1 MKLLAG
7 PKVFVSAFSASQ
19 QNVSV
24 AAHESSEHADESDD
38 SCFDVSD
45 SEDCAI
51 LPSAPELVLI
61 PIEKMF
67 LLGSQLPTHFVLAVE
82 LPPPKV

>member
-7 PKVFVSAFSASQ
+7 PKVYVSAFSAGQ

-24 AAHESSEHADESDD
+24 AAHESSEHADETDD

-45 SEDCAI
+45 SEDFAI
-51 LPSAPELVLI
+51 LPSAPELVLYPLDKLFI
-61 PIEKMF
+61 PS
-67 LLGSQLPTHFVLAVE
+67 SQLPMLFALAVE
-82 LPPPKV
+82 LPPPEV